1 MKFNVDGTYQL
12 YKSAV
17 RYPVSPQTYSDSLGN
32 LVAYFRNNRFL
43 TANFQAAMLNSAHQV
58 VSGSAGIN
66 LAVNSAN
73 HAKLVP
79 HNGKLYLFTLNLAT
93 LNVSSNLY
101 YTVVD
106 MSQNNGSGGTVSK
119 NNFMSQLPAQ
129 ISIEAVR
136 HANGNDWWIM
146 YHGHNSNTIYV
157 YLLDSNGVQ
166 FHSTQDLGITLGG
179 FCHYAFTFAH
189 WSGEKVVF
197 TDKSR
202 RIKLCNFD
210 RCTGIFSN
218 PTDLSL
224 YPLNFVF
231 SSNNAMPVTIFSLSD
246 SIMYPVLFDTVF
258 QVVYDQQGI
267 KRKHVLWLDSTQ
279 LPLFGSY
286 VIRYNIISNKSY
298 VGFLRSQNY
307 WPVPHPLNTK
317 LSVIDYPDREY
328 PACNYR
334 HAAIDLGRVTYGSLP
349 ADVNYGLGPLGKAY
363 ALRLREL
370 PTTICEDSL
379 LLGGGF
385 TEQGLSYQWAPA
397 TGLSCTTCANPR
409 AKPAQTTTYTLY
421 TTNSRPCGIPS
432 DSATVTVYV
441 VPPATPVAN
450 VGADAVLCPGVPVTV
465 GSPAVPGYS
474 YLWLPDSLTTP
485 QITVNPTQTTVYTL
499 AVRDTAAGCSYTALD
514 SVRVTVAED
523 AVVSVSIRDTT
534 ICGGS
539 TLTLVPKFQVGGK
552 AFNVLWST
560 GDTTTTLTVSPI
572 QTTSYT
578 VTVSG
583 SICVPPAAD
592 TVTVTVV
599 PAVAVSAA
607 AGTVQSVVC
616 AGDSAV
622 LVARGD
628 SGLTFGWEPGNL
640 TGREVVVRPSASTVY
655 TLTASSGAPCSVAAR
670 DTVLSPSDSLCSPT
684 SRGGAVV
691 GSQFILHPNPT
702 QGQLTV
708 RRSWSGLSRVELEI
722 TTPRGQVLV
731 RGTLRPTDR
740 ETVLNLES
748 LAAGVYLCRFIQNGQ
763 TLETHKLVL
772 TR

>member
-1 MKFNVDGTYQL
+1 
-12 YKSAV
+12 
-17 RYPVSPQTYSDSLGN
+17 
-32 LVAYFRNNRFL
+32 
-43 TANFQAAMLNSAHQV
+43 
-58 VSGSAGIN
+58 
-66 LAVNSAN
+66 
-73 HAKLVP
+73 
-79 HNGKLYLFTLNLAT
+79 
-93 LNVSSNLY
+93 
-101 YTVVD
+101 
-106 MSQNNGSGGTVSK
+106 
-119 NNFMSQLPAQ
+119 
-129 ISIEAVR
+129 
-136 HANGNDWWIM
+136 
-146 YHGHNSNTIYV
+146 
-157 YLLDSNGVQ
+157 
-166 FHSTQDLGITLGG
+166 
-179 FCHYAFTFAH
+179 
-189 WSGEKVVF
+189 
-197 TDKSR
+197 
-202 RIKLCNFD
+202 
-210 RCTGIFSN
+210 
-218 PTDLSL
+218 
-224 YPLNFVF
+224 
-231 SSNNAMPVTIFSLSD
+231 
-246 SIMYPVLFDTVF
+246 
-258 QVVYDQQGI
+258 
-267 KRKHVLWLDSTQ
+267 
-279 LPLFGSY
+279 
-286 VIRYNIISNKSY
+286 
-298 VGFLRSQNY
+298 
-307 WPVPHPLNTK
+307 
-317 LSVIDYPDREY
+317 
-328 PACNYR
+328 
-334 HAAIDLGRVTYGSLP
+334 
-349 ADVNYGLGPLGKAY
+349 VNYGLGPLGKAY

-379 LLGGGF
+379 QLGGGF

-409 AKPAQTTTYTLY
+409 AKPSQTTTYTLY

-450 VGADAVLCPGVPVTV
+450 AGADAVLCPGVPVTV
-465 GSPAVPGYS
+465 GSPPVPGYS

-485 QITVNPTQTTVYTL
+485 QITVNPAQTTVYTL

-539 TLTLVPKFQVGGK
+539 TLTLVPKFEVGGK

-599 PAVAVSAA
+599 PAVSVSAA
-607 AGTVQSVVC
+607 AVTVQPVVC

-622 LVARGD
+622 LVATGD

-640 TGREVVVRPSASTVY
+640 TGRAVVVRPSASTVY

-670 DTVLSPSDSLCSPT
+670 DTVRITVLSPSDSLCSPT

-708 RRSWSGLSRVELEI
+708 RRSGNGGSRVELEI

-748 LAAGVYLCRFIQNGQ
+748 LAAGVYLCRFVQDGQ
-763 TLETHKLVL
+763 TLETQKLVL
-772 TR
+772 TK